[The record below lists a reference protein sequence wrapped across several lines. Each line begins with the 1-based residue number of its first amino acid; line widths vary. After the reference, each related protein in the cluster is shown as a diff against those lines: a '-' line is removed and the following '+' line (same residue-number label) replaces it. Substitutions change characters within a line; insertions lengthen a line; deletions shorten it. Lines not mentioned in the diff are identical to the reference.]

1 MIGTSGAAATRIA
14 GPQAPTPREVST
26 GVPATVARPLEQPML
41 EGLATGAGT
50 PVLTSRGGG
59 AWGPA
64 IRVAAPPEVPIIT
77 LRRS

>member
-1 MIGTSGAAATRIA
+1 SGHTH
-14 GPQAPTPREVST
+14 GGQMW
-26 GVPATVARPLEQPML
+26 PLEHLVTLQQPML
-41 EGLATGAGT
+41 EGLARIGD
-50 PVLTSRGGG
+50 VSVVTSRGIG